1 MPIRI
6 APGGE
11 DLVIHER
18 PHYTS
23 RPDDRIERI
32 AYLALTDEGH
42 AVRLRDA
49 SEDFSQR
56 VAAVKAGE
64 ANGTPW

>member
-6 APGGE
+6 AAGGE

-32 AYLALTDEGH
+32 AFVALTDEGH
-42 AVRLRDA
+42 AVLLRDA
-49 SEDFSQR
+49 SEDFARR

-64 ANGTPW
+64 ANGLPY